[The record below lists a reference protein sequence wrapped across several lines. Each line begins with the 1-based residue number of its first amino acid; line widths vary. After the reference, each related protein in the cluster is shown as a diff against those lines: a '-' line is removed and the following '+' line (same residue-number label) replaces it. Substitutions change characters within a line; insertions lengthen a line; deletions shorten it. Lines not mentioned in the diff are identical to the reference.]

1 LIFFEIAFD
10 FINFKLRPYYV
21 MSIIKLMESKKNLV
35 LVGMMGSGKST
46 IGTILAKKLKYEFI
60 DIDNKIEKIEKLTI
74 SEIFEQKGENYFRK
88 IEEKISNILIT
99 GNKKVISLGGGGFNN
114 NNIQKKILTNN
125 ISFWLNWKNSTIINR
140 IKNNKKRPLVT
151 NLNEKELKKLIK
163 LRDNVYVK
171 ADYKVDCE
179 NLTKNEI
186 SEKIKEIYEKL

>member
-1 LIFFEIAFD
+1 
-10 FINFKLRPYYV
+10 

-88 IEEKISNILIT
+88 IEEKISNTLIV
-99 GNKKVISLGGGGFNN
+99 GSKKVISLGGGGFNN

-140 IKNNKKRPLVT
+140 IINNKKRPLVT

-163 LRDNVYVK
+163 LRDNIYVK
-171 ADYKVDCE
+171 ANYKVDCE
-179 NLTKNEI
+179 NLTKYEI